1 MPASGASTTRF
12 GMRTGPMWKGSVRAG
27 GMLGMRVAALSL
39 GGAPLGRSRV
49 SRRRSGAPLRR
60 VPLMQQLQ
68 PPQRQQ
74 VVHLVDRLRERD
86 DVAGEAAG
94 RDRLGL
100 LAELRP
106 QP

>member
-27 GMLGMRVAALSL
+27 SMRCVEGSCVGGSAAARELHAVA
-39 GGAPLGRSRV
+39 
-49 SRRRSGAPLRR
+49 
-60 VPLMQQLQ
+60 LMQELQ
-68 PPQRQQ
+68 PRQREQ

-86 DVAGEAAG
+86 DVAGQPAR

-100 LAELRP
+100 LAHLGA
-106 QP
+106 QPADDRV